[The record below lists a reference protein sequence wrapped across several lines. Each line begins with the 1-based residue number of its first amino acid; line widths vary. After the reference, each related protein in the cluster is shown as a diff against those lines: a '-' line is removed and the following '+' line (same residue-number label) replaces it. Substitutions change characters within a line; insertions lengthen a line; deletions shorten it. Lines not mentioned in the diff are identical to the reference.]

1 MPPISLRQ
9 ANPAD
14 WPAVEA
20 LLKGNQLPVDG
31 AREHL
36 STFVIAESGQEVVGC
51 AGAEPRGDVALLRS
65 VAVAKALHHQGIGRE
80 MVSLVLQEAR
90 RRNFK
95 AVYLLTTTARDY
107 FQRLGFVLADRKT
120 APKALQQ
127 SAEFQGACPAS
138 ADFMVLAFEQAK
150 ATGLENLPVAVL
162 GAGPV
167 GLAAAAKLIDLG
179 MPFFILE
186 AASTVGA
193 NLVDYGHVRLFSP
206 WRYDIDP
213 TMAKLLEPT
222 GWRAPEPELI
232 PLAGEV
238 VDRVLK
244 PFARL
249 PQVAHALH
257 LDTRVVAVTREGFDK
272 VKSAGREKAP
282 FVIRAIRNG
291 EAIELKARAVID
303 STGTWNH
310 PNPIGASGLP
320 AIGEHESAD
329 RIFYGIPDV
338 LGPTRNRYAGKRT
351 LVVGAGHSAANAL
364 LALAELAQQAP
375 STKLVWSVRSPSLT
389 RVFGGGD
396 ADALPARGA
405 LGTSLRNLRDTGGLE
420 FHAGLRITHIER
432 RDGQLRVRGVDT
444 EGREQSID
452 DIDEII
458 CATGQRPDLSLTGEL
473 RLRLDPWLE
482 SNEALGPLIDP
493 NLHSCGTVRPHGHRE
508 LGHPEPG
515 LYTVGVKSYGRAPT
529 FLMATGFEQ
538 VRSVVAAIA
547 GDFEAADRVEL
558 DLPETGVCSA
568 SGSPT
573 EGLGDTSCCGAP
585 PAASAPVIAAAAPG
599 CGTGACGTPKPVQA
613 PAAAANGCCA
623 PAAAKVETKVETTG
637 EASSCCGG
645 PAKADASACCMLD
658 EKKKAAGESGCG
670 CGTTRRPASEPARA
684 RSACC

>member
-1 MPPISLRQ
+1 MPKITLRQ
-9 ANPAD
+9 AHPAD

-20 LLKGNQLPVDG
+20 LLKGNHLPLDG
-31 AREHL
+31 ARQHL
-36 STFVIAESGQEVVGC
+36 STFVIAESGREVVGC
-51 AGAEPRGDVALLRS
+51 AGVEPRGDVALLRS
-65 VAVAKALHHQGIGRE
+65 VAVAPGLHAQGIGRE
-80 MVSLVLQEAR
+80 MVALVLQETR

-107 FQRLGFVLADRKT
+107 FQRLGFVLADRAT
-120 APKALQQ
+120 APESLQR

-138 ADFMVLAFEQAK
+138 AAFMVLAFEQAK
-150 ATGLENLPVAVL
+150 TTRLENLPVAVL

-167 GLAAAAKLIDLG
+167 GLAAAAKLIERG
-179 MPFFILE
+179 IPFFVLE

-222 GWRAPEPELI
+222 GWRAPDPEML

-238 VDRVLK
+238 VERVLK

-249 PQVAHALH
+249 PQVASALH
-257 LDTRVVAVTREGFDK
+257 LGTRVISVTREGFDK

-282 FVIRAIRNG
+282 FVIRAARHG
-291 EAIELKARAVID
+291 ETIELKARAVID
-303 STGTWNH
+303 STGTWNQ
-310 PNPIGASGLP
+310 PNPLGASGLP
-320 AIGEHESAD
+320 ALGEPEVAE

-338 LGPTRNRYAGKRT
+338 LGAARRRYAGKRT

-364 LALAELAQQAP
+364 LALAELAREAP
-375 STKLVWSVRSPSLT
+375 GTQLVWSVRSPTLA

-405 LGTSLRNLRDTGGLE
+405 LGAALRNLRDDGGLE
-420 FHAGLRITHIER
+420 FHAGLRITGIDEL
-432 RDGQLRVRGVDT
+432 DGRLRVQGVDA
-444 EGREQSID
+444 EGREQFID
-452 DIDEII
+452 GIDEIV
-458 CATGQRPDLSLTGEL
+458 CATGQRPDLSLTSEL
-473 RLRLDPWLE
+473 RVKLDPWLE

-547 GDFEAADRVEL
+547 GDLEAADRVEL
-558 DLPETGVCSA
+558 DLPETGVCSIGGGA
-568 SGSPT
+568 T
-573 EGLGDTSCCGAP
+573 EAVAEGSCCGTPSAMST
-585 PAASAPVIAAAAPG
+585 AAQAPVTSGCGTSGCSTLKPAPKAVAAAAG
-599 CGTGACGTPKPVQA
+599 CRA
-613 PAAAANGCCA
+613 
-623 PAAAKVETKVETTG
+623 
-637 EASSCCGG
+637 
-645 PAKADASACCMLD
+645 
-658 EKKKAAGESGCG
+658 
-670 CGTTRRPASEPARA
+670 PARA
-684 RSACC
+684 TPKAACC